1 MQREYPSLVSDF
13 KSASTELLGALLDQ
27 SADCIKV
34 IGPAG
39 TLDFMNRNGRCA
51 MEIDEFDLVAG
62 KLWWDLWPEQTRHLV
77 IDSFERAHAGKS
89 TEFEAFCPTAKG
101 TPRHWEVSVSPVRD
115 EKGELQALMSV
126 SRDVTDKVRAREIRE
141 AASDEMRHRLQNAY
155 TLSGAIVATSARG
168 NSDREIFA
176 AEVLEKLRRLGI
188 AQSLLLDAAH
198 LERASLDDLVRK
210 LTDPFLTP
218 AYSIAIEPLPTLSLD
233 DQQVRAL
240 ALIFGELSTN
250 SNKYGAMGHGGS
262 IAVRGCHV
270 GNVVTLH
277 WSETSAAPVE
287 ARERDGGNGFK
298 LINRTIA
305 SLGGSFDIAWRSD
318 GLEVSIQLPVKPA

>member
-1 MQREYPSLVSDF
+1 MTELEYPSIVNEF

-34 IGPAG
+34 IGPTG
-39 TLDFMNRNGRCA
+39 SLDFMNRNGRCA
-51 MEIDEFDLVAG
+51 MEVDEFALIAG
-62 KLWWDLWPEQTRHLV
+62 KTWWELWPEESRHLV
-77 IDSFERAHAGKS
+77 IDSVERARAGKP
-89 TEFEAFCPTAKG
+89 TTFEAYCPTAKG
-101 TPRHWEVSVSPVRD
+101 TPRWWDVSVSPVHD
-115 EKGELQALMSV
+115 GNGELQALVSV
-126 SRDVTDKVRAREIRE
+126 SRDITEKVRAREIRD

-155 TLSGAIVATSARG
+155 TLSGAIVSTSARG
-168 NSDREIFA
+168 NPHREEFA

-188 AQSLLLDAAH
+188 AQALLLDAFH
-198 LERASLDDLVRK
+198 VEGASLDELVRK

-218 AYSIAIEPLPTLSLD
+218 AYSITIAPLPGVTLN

-262 IAVRGCHV
+262 IAVRGSQI
-270 GNVVTLH
+270 GDVVTLQ

-287 ARERDGGNGFK
+287 AQEREGGNGFK
-298 LINRTIA
+298 LINRTVA
-305 SLGGSFDIAWRSD
+305 SLGGSFDIAWRDD
-318 GLEVSIQLPVKPA
+318 GLEVSLQLPVN